1 MVGKRFYNHPIW
13 AVGYNLTTQI
23 IFLKEK
29 NSTSPL
35 SLPST
40 PPSSCS
46 LASTRAHSR
55 ALARSHAL
63 SYAHTLPRP
72 PVLLRTS
79 ITPTLNMPP
88 PFLLA
93 VLNPPR
99 VSSVGAGMGMAKEQV
114 RPHRESGRGKG
125 RRRGCGRGHG
135 HSEESHWRGW
145 GRGNQLGGM
154 GAARVGSRGRH
165 GDAGRGAG
173 ARRQGRGRD
182 RWWWCCDRGRWQRI
196 GRRL

>member
-1 MVGKRFYNHPIW
+1 MTGWKKILQSPE
-13 AVGYNLTTQI
+13 TTQI

-35 SLPST
+35 SLSST
-40 PPSSCS
+40 PLSSCS

-55 ALARSHAL
+55 ALARTHAL
-63 SYAHTLPRP
+63 SFAHTLPPP
-72 PVLLRTS
+72 PVLPRTS
-79 ITPTLNMPP
+79 ITPTLDRPP

-93 VLNPPR
+93 ALNPPR

-135 HSEESHWRGW
+135 RSEESHWRGW
-145 GRGNQLGGM
+145 GRGNQLGGR
-154 GAARVGSRGRH
+154 ALRGW
-165 GDAGRGAG
+165 GREGG
-173 ARRQGRGRD
+173 MRCRQGGWGTVTRV
-182 RWWWCCDRGRWQRI
+182 WE
-196 GRRL
+196 